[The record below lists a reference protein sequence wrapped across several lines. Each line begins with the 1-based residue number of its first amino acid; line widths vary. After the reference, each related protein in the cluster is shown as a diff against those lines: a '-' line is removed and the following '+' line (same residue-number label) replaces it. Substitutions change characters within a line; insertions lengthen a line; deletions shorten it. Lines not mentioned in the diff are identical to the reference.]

1 MAWEWSHTNEAYANA
16 YDNLH
21 NSPRAWL
28 AIAFAEWKAKEIED
42 SEDDEREPFGAEYET
57 ELAFAATLATDTLA
71 DSIWDKA
78 SEQRTCDN
86 GGFNAWVCPY
96 GCHTVPF
103 DCSETAE

>member
-1 MAWEWSHTNEAYANA
+1 MAWEWSHTSEAYSNA

-21 NSPRAWL
+21 NSPQAWL

-42 SEDDEREPFGAEYET
+42 ADDDREPFGAEYE
-57 ELAFAATLATDTLA
+57 LALQAAAATSDDVLA
-71 DSIWDKA
+71 DYIWDKA

-96 GCHTVPF
+96 GCHQVSF
-103 DCSETAE
+103 DCEQVED